1 MECQNAGQWHL
12 LHANENTKSHD
23 DQEIGFDEIK
33 YGYNMIYSIE
43 IRLDEYFSP
52 AAKTIIADYG
62 QGTTFLSDD
71 LP

>member
-1 MECQNAGQWHL
+1 
-12 LHANENTKSHD
+12 
-23 DQEIGFDEIK
+23 
-33 YGYNMIYSIE
+33 MIYSIE

-52 AAKTIIADYG
+52 VAKTIIADYG

>member
-1 MECQNAGQWHL
+1 
-12 LHANENTKSHD
+12 
-23 DQEIGFDEIK
+23 
-33 YGYNMIYSIE
+33 MIYSIE
-43 IRLDEYFSP
+43 IRLDEYFYP